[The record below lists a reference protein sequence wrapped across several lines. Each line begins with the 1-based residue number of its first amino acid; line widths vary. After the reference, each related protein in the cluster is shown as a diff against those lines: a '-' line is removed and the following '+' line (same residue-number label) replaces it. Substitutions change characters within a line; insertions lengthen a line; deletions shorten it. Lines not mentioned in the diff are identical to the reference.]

1 MAKLT
6 VNDRILLH
14 LFDFG
19 KIRDDFP
26 QDITQ
31 AGIAAVIG
39 IRRSHVPR
47 SVKKLE
53 EEGVIEEKRERIHGS
68 GRRLKMYFLTERGHG
83 RALAI
88 RKRVGRNNIRVLSG
102 VGETEL
108 PISKASSLHKMSFT
122 EILTHLDSEDVL
134 DIRGVQRKKEGEGKD
149 FVDRLSEID
158 HLREWLVGDRPV
170 LALYGHVGYGK
181 TALVRRFLEMTEGWT
196 IFWKDLSQDDEAMD
210 ILAPLAHFVSRKRRG
225 RVRSQL
231 DDGNVDGIIST
242 IAETLDRSSTLLIF
256 DNYHVMGEDIVD
268 AFHALTDLL
277 SKIQKAKMIVIA
289 QEATP
294 AYCRFYDRSMIERGL
309 VDEIHLKGL
318 SQEDSKRLLDNPRI
332 EDDAMR
338 RIYLLTKGNPL
349 FLTLIREG
357 NAEELRKRSRF
368 TTPEVQLLMFSKTVE
383 G

>member
-19 KIRDDFP
+19 KVQDDFP

-31 AGIAAVIG
+31 AGIASVVG

-53 EEGVIEEKRERIHGS
+53 EEGAVEEKRERIHGS
-68 GRRLKMYFLTERGHG
+68 GRRLKMYFLTERGHR
-83 RALAI
+83 RAMAI
-88 RKRVGRNNIRVLSG
+88 RKRVGRKKIRVLSG

-108 PISKASSLHKMSFT
+108 PISKASSLHEMSYV
-122 EILTHLDSEDVL
+122 EILTSLDSENVL
-134 DIRGVQRKKEGEGKD
+134 DIRGVPQKKDVEGKD
-149 FVDRLSEID
+149 FVDRLTEIN
-158 HLREWLVGDRPV
+158 HLREWLLSGGPV

-181 TALVRRFLEMTEGWT
+181 TTLVRKFLEMTEGWT
-196 IFWKDLSQDDEAMD
+196 VFWKDLSQDDETMD
-210 ILAPLAHFVSRKRRG
+210 ILKPLAHFVSRKRRG
-225 RVRSQL
+225 RERRQL
-231 DDGNVDGIIST
+231 DEGDIDGIIST
-242 IAETLDRSSTLLIF
+242 LAEDLDRSNTLLIF

-268 AFHALTDLL
+268 AFHALMDLL
-277 SKIQKAKMIVIA
+277 SNIQKAKMIVIA

-294 AYCRFYDRSMIERGL
+294 AYCRFYERSMIERGL

-318 SQEDSKRLLDNPRI
+318 SQEDSKRLLENPRI

-357 NAEELRKRSRF
+357 NAEELKKRSRF